1 MTDDEIKD
9 LMYEYAD
16 AFTSCIQ
23 FKEESLYAFARALL
37 DQAVYKELAA
47 IPENKPEPPAYTD
60 DLWRF
65 TEGADRILDAEPP
78 L

>member
-1 MTDDEIKD
+1 MTDDDIRD

-16 AFTSCIQ
+16 EFTSCIQ

-37 DQAVYKELAA
+37 DQAGYKT
-47 IPENKPEPPAYTD
+47 PEKKPEPPAYTD

-78 L
+78 S

>member
-23 FKEESLYAFARALL
+23 FKEGDYYS
-37 DQAVYKELAA
+37 
-47 IPENKPEPPAYTD
+47 PSS
-60 DLWRF
+60 
-65 TEGADRILDAEPP
+65 
-78 L
+78 

>member
-16 AFTSCIQ
+16 AFSSCIQ
-23 FKEESLYAFARALL
+23 FKEDSLYAFARALL
-37 DQAVYKELAA
+37 DQAGYAPAKT
-47 IPENKPEPPAYTD
+47 PEPPAYTD

-65 TEGADRILDAEPP
+65 IEGADRLLDTD
-78 L
+78 